1 MTAVF
6 VVKAALLL
14 TDKRTWKVI
23 GAIAAGI
30 VLLIA
35 MPVVI
40 LIGVFENL
48 GQMDFTDSSL
58 KQQVLEGLTSEDR
71 AGLEAWQSTSTTLEA
86 AMEEAGYGDRT
97 AEALAL
103 YAGWL
108 YPLAGEEGFVE
119 RLVGCFEEGQSID
132 DLLAHVK
139 EAFGIEISAE
149 AFEKAVRKRGTDHE
163 KRNGLAF
170 ILRYEE
176 TAGAPV
182 LPAAERDER
191 GGGDRR
197 PSGRYLRHAGAG
209 EREGVPPAYGRRK
222 AGDSAQTA
230 GQKAGPGAKNHRAK
244 TGTLTGGQA

>member
-1 MTAVF
+1 MSEKDAF
-6 VVKAALLL
+6 FFCY
-14 TDKRTWKVI
+14 
-23 GAIAAGI
+23 AI
-30 VLLIA
+30 
-35 MPVVI
+35 
-40 LIGVFENL
+40 
-48 GQMDFTDSSL
+48 
-58 KQQVLEGLTSEDR
+58 
-71 AGLEAWQSTSTTLEA
+71 
-86 AMEEAGYGDRT
+86 
-97 AEALAL
+97 
-103 YAGWL
+103 
-108 YPLAGEEGFVE
+108 VE

>member
-1 MTAVF
+1 MTAGF

-149 AFEKAVRKRGTDHE
+149 AFEKAVRKRGTDTVLHLSYDTRKLQALQYYLPQNGTSVEAAIVAHLDGIYDTQVPENVKEFLRHMGAE
-163 KRNGLAF
+163 KP
-170 ILRYEE
+170 E
-176 TAGAPV
+176 TAPKQPV
-182 LPAAERDER
+182 RKQA
-191 GGGDRR
+191 
-197 PSGRYLRHAGAG
+197 
-209 EREGVPPAYGRRK
+209 REPK
-222 AGDSAQTA
+222 IT
-230 GQKAGPGAKNHRAK
+230 GPKQE
-244 TGTLTGGQA
+244 L

>member
-1 MTAVF
+1 MTAGF

-71 AGLEAWQSTSTTLEA
+71 AGLEAWQSTSTALEA

-132 DLLAHVK
+132 GLLANVK

-149 AFEKAVRKRGTDHE
+149 AFEEAVRRRGMAHE
-163 KRNGLAF
+163 KRNGFAF
-170 ILRYEE
+170 VLRYEE
-176 TAGAPV
+176 AAGAPV
-182 LPAAERDER
+182 LPAAEWDER
-191 GGGDRR
+191 GGGDYR

-209 EREGVPPAYGRRK
+209 ECERVPPAYGE
-222 AGDSAQTA
+222 
-230 GQKAGPGAKNHRAK
+230 
-244 TGTLTGGQA
+244 